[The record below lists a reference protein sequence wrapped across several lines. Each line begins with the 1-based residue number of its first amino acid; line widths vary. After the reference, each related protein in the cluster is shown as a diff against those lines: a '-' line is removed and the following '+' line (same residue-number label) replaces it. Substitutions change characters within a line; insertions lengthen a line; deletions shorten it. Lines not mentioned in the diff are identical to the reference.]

1 MYMIGGIMKNT
12 LKFPRSHFN
21 MRCLFTSRLSCRT
34 RGDFF
39 LIVQQFGLNKL
50 QFDRLYLRKHEA
62 A

>member
-1 MYMIGGIMKNT
+1 MKNT

-21 MRCLFTSRLSCRT
+21 MRCLLTSRLSCRT